1 MKNYQ
6 PFLIIGAALAVAVI
20 GGVLLLRS
28 ERSKESFPTASSRPS
43 PTAGQTPR
51 VSPGVVVTLE
61 EFGDYQCSPCS
72 ALHPDLKQL
81 KKDLGPNLNFVF
93 RNFPLT
99 TIHKNALAA
108 AQAAEAARMQDH
120 FWEMHDMLYEN
131 QNLWQDDINPRS
143 IFVKFASDLGLNL
156 WLFRRDFDGEQVK
169 LRIEADQ
176 EAAANL
182 GIEGTPTI
190 LIEGRQLRPEV
201 TTPEGIR
208 KAIELWMSRKASPA
222 P

>member
-1 MKNYQ
+1 M
-6 PFLIIGAALAVAVI
+6 IIGAALGVAVL

-28 ERSKESFPTASSRPS
+28 ERGKESFRPATSKPS
-43 PTAGQTPR
+43 PTADQTP
-51 VSPGVVVTLE
+51 PAPAGVVTLE
-61 EFGDYQCSPCS
+61 EFGDYQCPPCG
-72 ALHPDLKQL
+72 ALHPGLKQL

-99 TIHKNALAA
+99 PIHKNAMAA

-120 FWEMHDMLYEN
+120 FWEMHDLLYEN
-131 QNLWQDDINPRS
+131 QSLWQEDINPKS

-169 LRIEADQ
+169 LRIEADR
-176 EAAANL
+176 EAAAKL

-190 LIEGRQLRPEV
+190 LIEGRQLRPEL
-201 TTPEGIR
+201 TTLEGIR
-208 KAIELWMSRKASPA
+208 KGIELMMSRKTSPA